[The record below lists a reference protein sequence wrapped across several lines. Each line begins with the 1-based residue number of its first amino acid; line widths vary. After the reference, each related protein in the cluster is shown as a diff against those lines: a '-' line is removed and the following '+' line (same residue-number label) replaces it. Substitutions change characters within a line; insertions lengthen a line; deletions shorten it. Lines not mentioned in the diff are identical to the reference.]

1 MEKSLKILVFT
12 RYSGLGASS
21 RLRINQYLPYFKD
34 NNLSCKVF
42 PFFNEKYLKDL
53 YANKRANIANII
65 YLYIKRFVLLLTVK
79 KYDLIWIEKEVFP
92 YMPSMIES
100 IITLFNVKYIVDY
113 DDAIFHNYDRFN
125 SYFFRNKFNNL
136 LQQSSLVVVCNE
148 YLLDYANKCGA
159 RNIVQI
165 PTVVDM
171 DRYYQKQYSVIK
183 KEFRIGWIGSPSTTK
198 YLYILK
204 NILEKISKKYDIKL
218 VVIGGSE
225 LRDFN
230 IPIEF
235 HKWSENSEND
245 ILTTFDVGIMP
256 LFETKWEQGKC
267 GYKLIQYMA
276 SGLPVIASSFGFN
289 KKVVDKKVGFLA
301 NNDAEWEFAIEYFIK
316 DRSQVQIYGKN
327 ARIKAENYFSLLGWS
342 QVMLEEIQSLANSKT

>member
-1 MEKSLKILVFT
+1 MQKSVNILVFT
-12 RYSGLGASS
+12 RYSELGASS
-21 RLRINQYLPYFKD
+21 RLRINQYLPYFEN

-53 YANKRANIANII
+53 YANKRVNIVNII
-65 YLYIKRFVLLLTVK
+65 YLYIKRLLLLLTVK

-100 IITLFNVKYIVDY
+100 IITLFHVKYIVDY

-125 SYFFRNKFNNL
+125 SYLFRNKFNIF
-136 LQQSSLVVVCNE
+136 LQKSSLVVVCNE
-148 YLLDYANKCGA
+148 YLLNYVTKCGA
-159 RNIVQI
+159 KNILQV

-171 DRYYQKQYSVIK
+171 DKYYQKQYSIIN

-204 NILEKISKKYDIKL
+204 DVLEKISKKYTIKL

-225 LRDFN
+225 LENFN
-230 IPIEF
+230 VPIEF
-235 HKWSENSEND
+235 HKWSENSENA
-245 ILTTFDVGIMP
+245 LLKTFDVGIMP
-256 LFETKWEQGKC
+256 LFETKWEEGKC

-289 KKVVDKKVGFLA
+289 KKIVDKKIGFLA
-301 NNDAEWEFAIEYFIK
+301 NNDNEWELALEYFIK
-316 DRSQVQIYGKN
+316 NRNQVQIYGKN
-327 ARIKAENYFSLLGWS
+327 ARKKAENYYSLLGWS
-342 QVMLEEIQSLANSKT
+342 EVMLEQIQSLVNGKK